1 MAEPARQQ
9 IRWNDLAEV
18 ALGACI
24 IGFPVATSEAVL
36 SLSLEL
42 SIGRVLTWAVVTV
55 LILSAVVYSIHRD
68 DRSMLSNK
76 SYLMRVAMTYS
87 LTMLISAMLLFGVDR
102 LDLFHDPIVALKRTI
117 IVAFPASLA
126 ATLVD
131 GFSRRS

>member
-1 MAEPARQQ
+1 MAEPARPR

-24 IGFPVATSEAVL
+24 IGFPVAASEAVW

-68 DRSMLSNK
+68 DRSTLSHTF
-76 SYLMRVAMTYS
+76 YLSRVAMTYS
-87 LTMLISAMLLFGVDR
+87 LTMLISAMLLLGVDR
-102 LDLFHDPIVALKRTI
+102 LDLFHDPIIALKRTI

-131 GFSRRS
+131 GFSHRS